1 MKTIFLIPCCK
12 NKNDKLCMAKD
23 MYKSPMFRMRMRYAE
38 QFDANIYILSAKYG
52 LLAVNQYIEPYNL
65 SLKEFSKDERIC
77 WSNKVIE
84 QLKTVSSLEEDK
96 FIILAGNFYM
106 EYILPMIK
114 NYELPLSFCDER
126 CLGKKMQWLK
136 EHTKEKY
143 LLFE

>member
-23 MYKSPMFRMRMRYAE
+23 MLNNLML
-38 QFDANIYILSAKYG
+38 IYILSAKYG